1 MADEEKRFRNKV
13 LDSLKK
19 LAVKETPGWKDVGRK
34 ARVGMDFGK
43 AVGVK
48 AVGGVKP
55 VALVIAVLA
64 ALVVL
69 YFIVI
74 GIISGTVALGLGALN
89 WLKTGWFLIVL
100 LIFAVLSL
108 WLVYSSW
115 QRTRNVF
122 AVLIVILILSGIWF
136 FGWRFY
142 VSIPGDTPDAKF
154 SGVWTRFGSL
164 ITSPFTKIKELQEKY
179 EAQLEGDYFTG
190 KVDENRYEQI
200 GVYLDNV
207 EAADP
212 YFYSD
217 EPVIIWATLNA
228 MVLDEPI
235 NVEVSCESEGHSG
248 VVIPYDEYEIDFSE
262 QEDLECDL
270 PASTFKEGVH
280 KATFNADFNF
290 KTIAY
295 LKNYFIDRVRLR
307 TMTREGIDVLSQY
320 GITDRNP
327 VAVYSNG
334 PVSIGM
340 DTETQPIGI
349 YTQRDNTILLGVTL
363 DNRWEGGMK
372 EISLLIIQSPE
383 GLVMRGST
391 CEGYE
396 FEEDI
401 NSEEGYNTYVL
412 NRTIRDVKSFK
423 TFRCW
428 FDVDNPTL
436 LLGTTPIATRYFK
449 VSAEY
454 DYRLN
459 KSAIFNIKQGDTVK
473 TTLVRPAILLSA
485 QTTST
490 DLTKGTVVWSDI
502 EGDILTKN
510 QIETYLDTYAAGKF
524 KKQADLLWELGE
536 KYDIDPSFA
545 IAVAMHESWGGYYE
559 PANEKNNWFGIL
571 GQEGQP
577 LITFSS
583 PERGIEYFY
592 DLIKNNYVPLDQKTP
607 YDIANGIPGTN
618 NQHAYIVTGR
628 SDWIYEVPRFRQ
640 KIRSMD

>member
-1 MADEEKRFRNKV
+1 M
-13 LDSLKK
+13 
-19 LAVKETPGWKDVGRK
+19 
-34 ARVGMDFGK
+34 
-43 AVGVK
+43 
-48 AVGGVKP
+48 
-55 VALVIAVLA
+55 
-64 ALVVL
+64 
-69 YFIVI
+69 
-74 GIISGTVALGLGALN
+74 
-89 WLKTGWFLIVL
+89 
-100 LIFAVLSL
+100 
-108 WLVYSSW
+108 
-115 QRTRNVF
+115 
-122 AVLIVILILSGIWF
+122 
-136 FGWRFY
+136 
-142 VSIPGDTPDAKF
+142 
-154 SGVWTRFGSL
+154 
-164 ITSPFTKIKELQEKY
+164 
-179 EAQLEGDYFTG
+179 
-190 KVDENRYEQI
+190 
-200 GVYLDNV
+200 
-207 EAADP
+207 
-212 YFYSD
+212 
-217 EPVIIWATLNA
+217 
-228 MVLDEPI
+228 
-235 NVEVSCESEGHSG
+235 
-248 VVIPYDEYEIDFSE
+248 
-262 QEDLECDL
+262 
-270 PASTFKEGVH
+270 
-280 KATFNADFNF
+280 
-290 KTIAY
+290 
-295 LKNYFIDRVRLR
+295 
-307 TMTREGIDVLSQY
+307 
-320 GITDRNP
+320 
-327 VAVYSNG
+327 
-334 PVSIGM
+334 
-340 DTETQPIGI
+340 
-349 YTQRDNTILLGVTL
+349 
-363 DNRWEGGMK
+363 
-372 EISLLIIQSPE
+372 IIQSPE

-545 IAVAMHESWGGYYE
+545 IAVAMHESWGGCYE
-559 PANEKNNWFGIL
+559 PANEENNWLGIL